1 MIHDLDIVLH
11 IVKSPVKSINA
22 SGVSVVSNTPDIANA
37 RIEFINGCVANIT
50 SSRMSLNNVRK
61 SRFFQKNAYVSV
73 DFLNRSHEF
82 IRLDS
87 NKIPSDKMS
96 VTSTGFKPKE
106 SVMIQ
111 TEKASTINPIEEEL
125 KSFLNSIES
134 NINPIVDLKAAQM
147 ALQLT
152 TDIMEQITMG
162 QN

>member
-1 MIHDLDIVLH
+1 
-11 IVKSPVKSINA
+11 
-22 SGVSVVSNTPDIANA
+22 
-37 RIEFINGCVANIT
+37 
-50 SSRMSLNNVRK
+50 
-61 SRFFQKNAYVSV
+61 
-73 DFLNRSHEF
+73 
-82 IRLDS
+82 
-87 NKIPSDKMS
+87 MS